1 MIMLESCLPVANVPW
16 STDMFTV
23 VHTGQGRALM
33 SDHLAG
39 GGRFATADRVRET
52 VVLTRDRLGLNKL
65 YFAIHPDRGV
75 VAANYLADLVRTGIP
90 FEAIYAVPAG
100 TAAVVDLHARTIR
113 LNRHHLLPPSPVAAE
128 PRRHLAQARD
138 RLRQH
143 IEAAAAAHPYATVA
157 VCLSGGLDSGLIA
170 ALVRAHFANVVAYT
184 YAFDD
189 HTGQLSPDA
198 LAAERLAHWLD
209 IPFRLVTADADKVF
223 TVLPRAYRNGQDWRD
238 FNVHCA
244 IVNDIL
250 AEAIAADLAATDGP
264 VLVFTGDLMNELLG
278 DYTPIRYREQD
289 FYPLPN
295 VPPEQARTSLV
306 RGLQCGDREVGVF
319 AAHGLVAVQPYGQ
332 IADELLQVPATL
344 PKPEII
350 RALADTLLPAES
362 YDRPKAR
369 AQIGSPTATT
379 GILPLL
385 VDSGRVGNR
394 LEHEFCAA
402 IDAPQPQSLRGRI
415 RAGVYRFPSRFP
427 METT

>member
-1 MIMLESCLPVANVPW
+1 MLETFLPVANVAW
-16 STDMFTV
+16 SAATFRVICTDEGPAPTPEY
-23 VHTGQGRALM
+23 
-33 SDHLAG
+33 LAG
-39 GGRFATADRVRET
+39 GGRFATADRNGHT

-65 YFAIHPDRGV
+65 YLAIHPDRGV
-75 VAANYLADLVRTGIP
+75 IAANYLADLIHAGIP
-90 FEAIYAVPAG
+90 FDAIYAVPAG

-113 LNRHHLLPPSPVAAE
+113 LSRHHRLPRGPAAAE
-128 PRRHLAQARD
+128 LQHHLAQARE

-143 IEAAAAAHPYATVA
+143 IEAAAAAHPCAAVA

-184 YAFDD
+184 YSFDD
-189 HTGQLSPDA
+189 HPGQLSPDA
-198 LAAERLAHWLD
+198 VAAERLAHWLD
-209 IPFRLVTADADKVF
+209 IPFRLVTADADKIL
-223 TVLPRAYRNGQDWRD
+223 TVLPQAYRYGQDWRD

-244 IVNDIL
+244 IVNQIL
-250 AEAIAADLAATDGP
+250 AEAIAADLAAKDRP

-289 FYPLPN
+289 FYTLPN
-295 VPPEQARTSLV
+295 VPAEQARTSLV

-332 IADELLQVPATL
+332 IADHLVRIPATV

-350 RALADTLLPAES
+350 RGLAGPLLPAES

-369 AQIGSPTATT
+369 AQIGGPTATT

-385 VDSGRVGNR
+385 VDAGHVGTR

-402 IDAPQPQSLRGRI
+402 IGMPERRSLRGRI

-427 METT
+427 MEAT